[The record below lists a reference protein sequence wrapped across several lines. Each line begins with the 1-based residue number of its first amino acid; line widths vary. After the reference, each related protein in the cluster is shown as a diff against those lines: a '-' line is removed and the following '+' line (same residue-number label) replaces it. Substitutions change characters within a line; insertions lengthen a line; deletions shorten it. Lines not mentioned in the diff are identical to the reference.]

1 MIQRVAIALA
11 VALSATSLHAQDTT
25 PEPEVLAQAK
35 PGEKMK
41 FDLQSVK
48 KYGDV
53 QGQFDVIINWSEDA
67 DIPKPKDYTPRRVRY
82 ITNCQDG
89 TMTVA
94 AVGIFDQIGQI
105 TKTVVAPPRSLDPV
119 KPEKG
124 TPQSKWIQ
132 QVCMF

>member
-11 VALSATSLHAQDTT
+11 VALGASSLHAQDT
-25 PEPEVLAQAK
+25 PPQPDVLAQVQ
-35 PGEKMK
+35 PGEKSS

-48 KYGDV
+48 KYGDI

-82 ITNCQDG
+82 LANCEEG

-105 TKTVVAPPRSLDPV
+105 SKTVVAPPRSLDPV

-124 TPQSKWIQ
+124 SPQAKWVQ